1 MAIYVPPAPE
11 GESSPGV
18 APGGVENQYLR
29 KASDLSGDTEWSSLD
44 PRVKALTITSPN
56 DSEKVVLFFTTE
68 PVVLQQIRSVVT
80 GVTPSV
86 TFSIRFGPDV
96 SLTGTEVKTGGIT
109 VTNTTTGLSTTTL
122 DNPSIPGGVF
132 IWLTTTATS
141 GTVDLLNVSL
151 AF

>member
-122 DNPSIPGGVF
+122 DDPSIPGGVF

>member
-1 MAIYVPPAPE
+1 MAIYIPPTPE
-11 GESSPGV
+11 GQSSPGV

-29 KASDLSGDTEWSSLD
+29 KASDISGDTEWSSLD
-44 PRVKALTITSPN
+44 PRVKALTITSPS
-56 DSEKVVLFFTTE
+56 DSEKVVLFYATE
-68 PVVLQQIRSVVT
+68 PVVIQEIRSVVT
-80 GVTPSV
+80 GVTPSA

>member
-1 MAIYVPPAPE
+1 MAIYIPPTPE

-29 KASDLSGDTEWSSLD
+29 KASDISGDTEWSSLD
-44 PRVKALTITSPN
+44 PRVKALTITTPS
-56 DSEKVVLFFTTE
+56 DSENVVLFFTTE
-68 PVVLQQIRSVVT
+68 PVFLQQIRSVVT
-80 GVTPSV
+80 GSTPSV
-86 TFSIRFGPDV
+86 TFSIRYGPDV
-96 SLTGTEVKTGGIT
+96 SLAGTEVKTGGIT
-109 VTNTTTGLSTTTL
+109 VTNTTTGLSTTAL
-122 DNPSIPGGVF
+122 DNFFIPGGVF